1 MAFVMVILLLLLF
14 FGWFFLIFL
23 KPQTWVENQV
33 IGKRLRS
40 NQFLYRRIHF
50 FLFLLL
56 SLVSDVG
63 NLWRLSLSFGATI
76 WSCHLRRRMGTG
88 FIFSL
93 IYKLKKDRYF
103 TCRLPTA
110 KWYVASPLCNFLS
123 VRGQTVIVILPLLKS
138 VSCSDLLV

>member
-1 MAFVMVILLLLLF
+1 
-14 FGWFFLIFL
+14 
-23 KPQTWVENQV
+23 
-33 IGKRLRS
+33 
-40 NQFLYRRIHF
+40 
-50 FLFLLL
+50 
-56 SLVSDVG
+56 
-63 NLWRLSLSFGATI
+63 
-76 WSCHLRRRMGTG
+76 MGTG

-123 VRGQTVIVILPLLKS
+123 VGGQTVIVILPLLKS